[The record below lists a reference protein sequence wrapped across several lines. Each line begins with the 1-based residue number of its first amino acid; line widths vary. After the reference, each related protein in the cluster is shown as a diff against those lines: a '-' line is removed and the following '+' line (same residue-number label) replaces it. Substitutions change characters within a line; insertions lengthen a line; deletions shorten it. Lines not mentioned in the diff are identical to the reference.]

1 MNKQSILIF
10 ATAVFIVADG
20 LTTFLALPL
29 GAIEVGYA
37 SNLLVSFMPMSLTV
51 LLLKIGEL
59 TTVLGAYALSSRYG
73 YKGACSF
80 KEIKQAVPMFS
91 LTLWIVSFNVLV
103 ISVYCVVNNLIV
115 LGELI

>member
-1 MNKQSILIF
+1 MKKQSILIF
-10 ATAVFIVADG
+10 ATAIFIMADG
-20 LTTFLALPL
+20 LTTLLALPL
-29 GAIEVGYA
+29 GAIEAGYA
-37 SNLLVSFMPMSLTV
+37 SNILAAFMPMSLTV
-51 LLLKIGEL
+51 LLLKTVEL
-59 TTVLGAYALSSRYG
+59 AAVFGAYVLSNRYG